1 MMDNYRDENRTKGNE
16 NEVFL
21 TKEND
26 QSASYSAAMSFMI
39 RRRKNEDSDGSD
51 RCLAEWSAAV
61 LLLAFTRLHRLV
73 TMILR
78 TLQNNHPASGK
89 RNLLQQQAPP
99 LNLKKL
105 KQNFICIQE
114 RGLF

>member
-51 RCLAEWSAAV
+51 RCLAE
-61 LLLAFTRLHRLV
+61 
-73 TMILR
+73 
-78 TLQNNHPASGK
+78 
-89 RNLLQQQAPP
+89 
-99 LNLKKL
+99 
-105 KQNFICIQE
+105 
-114 RGLF
+114 